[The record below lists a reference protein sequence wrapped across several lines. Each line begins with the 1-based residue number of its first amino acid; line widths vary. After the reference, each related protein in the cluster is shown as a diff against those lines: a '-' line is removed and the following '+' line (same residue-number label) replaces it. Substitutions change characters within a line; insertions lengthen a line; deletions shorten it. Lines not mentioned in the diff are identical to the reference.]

1 MGAVTMDVDTRLLRY
16 FVAVAEELNFTRA
29 AERLFVSQPALS
41 KQIRQLEK
49 ELRTPVFVRTKRE
62 VSLTPAG
69 HTLLPVARKIL
80 EEWQAGLRDTR
91 TTASVAALVVR
102 VGFQA
107 TAAGPL
113 TTRARTEFARR
124 HPGVA
129 VEPKRF
135 DWGGEVA
142 AVRDGLVDVAFV
154 WLPADTTGLDLDVVA
169 VERRM
174 VGMPAAHRL
183 AAREKVSIMD
193 LLDEPIMWT
202 SLAPRPWV
210 DWWAVNPRPDGSE
223 PRWGPQNANVEEM
236 LEDVASGVG
245 ICISPTSMAVYYARP
260 DLVWR
265 PITDIEP
272 LQIALAWPDTSSSPL
287 VAAFAEVVR
296 DVAEEMAE
304 ESGKVSP
311 GAAADLID

>member
-1 MGAVTMDVDTRLLRY
+1 MDVDTRLLRY

-49 ELRTPVFVRTKRE
+49 ELKTPVFVRTKRE

-69 HTLLPVARKIL
+69 HALLPVARKIL
-80 EEWQAGLRDTR
+80 EKWQAGLRDTR
-91 TTASVAALVVR
+91 RAASAAAWVVR

-107 TAAGPL
+107 TGAGPL

-124 HPGVA
+124 YPNVA

-135 DWGGEVA
+135 DWAGETA
-142 AVRDGLVDVAFV
+142 SVREGLVDVAFI
-154 WLPADTTGLDLDVVA
+154 WLPADTTGLDIDVVA
-169 VERRM
+169 VEQRM
-174 VGMPAAHRL
+174 VGMAAAHRL
-183 AAREKVSIMD
+183 AARDSVSIMD

-202 SLAPRPWV
+202 RHAPRPWV

-223 PRWGPQNANVEEM
+223 PVWGPQNANVEEM
-236 LEDVASGVG
+236 LEDVASGAG
-245 ICISPTSMAVYYARP
+245 ICISPASMAVYYARP

-265 PITDIEP
+265 PIMDIEP
-272 LQIALAWPDTSSSPL
+272 LRIALAWPDTSSSQL
-287 VAAFAEVVR
+287 VAAFVDVVR
-296 DVAEEMAE
+296 DVAEEMAAVSGE
-304 ESGKVSP
+304 ETD
-311 GAAADLID
+311 AAR